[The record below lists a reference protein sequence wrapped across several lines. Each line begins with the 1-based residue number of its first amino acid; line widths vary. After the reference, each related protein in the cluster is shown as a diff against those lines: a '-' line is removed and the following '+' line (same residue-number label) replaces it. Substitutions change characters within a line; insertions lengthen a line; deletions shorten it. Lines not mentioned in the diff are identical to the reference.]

1 MAYTSGRTV
10 KSSRPARPTTVAS
23 ATADARKLVKRHLRD
38 AHANGQVTIDS
49 AKTADVET
57 LAPLVRTVITFPAGT
72 DTVALEGAMAE
83 LSGACSCMATPESL
97 TFVRTI

>member
-38 AHANGQVTIDS
+38 ADANGQVTIDS
-49 AKTADVET
+49 AKTADPLT
-57 LAPLVRTVITFPAGT
+57 LEPLVRTVITFPAGT
-72 DTVALEGAMAE
+72 DTEGLAGAISDLGIRHAM
-83 LSGACSCMATPESL
+83 SSPESL
-97 TFVRTI
+97 TFTRTI